1 MKKLFAVMAV
11 YLSTGILTGQPVY
24 WSVYELNIDR
34 HNRAAAVDL
43 MDEWFSSE
51 DYSSKANVALYQI
64 HFTGADK
71 DVTHELHFFS
81 EDLSEMNKL
90 YSNPKESKDHSFVA
104 VWLLD
109 VQDVAVYKLAFEK
122 MLNKTKKLRSGHHF
136 SFGTTLFGI
145 EPGVNHYVLHT
156 FESYQEMM
164 EIMEKYNDNKDFQEF
179 VKTISPIRTMVY
191 NITRN
196 LVKRW

>member
-1 MKKLFAVMAV
+1 
-11 YLSTGILTGQPVY
+11 
-24 WSVYELNIDR
+24 
-34 HNRAAAVDL
+34 
-43 MDEWFSSE
+43 
-51 DYSSKANVALYQI
+51 
-64 HFTGADK
+64 
-71 DVTHELHFFS
+71 
-81 EDLSEMNKL
+81 
-90 YSNPKESKDHSFVA
+90 
-104 VWLLD
+104 
-109 VQDVAVYKLAFEK
+109 